1 MTLQSK
7 PCASAIPLHWS
18 SDSLKRILAF
28 ENKPSTYHRD
38 PVSNLQ
44 RQIQSHSK
52 LSFEKKVHLSSWS
65 KALES
70 RLWFFLEVL
79 TLLQCYKQLQSK
91 RFASAIPN
99 VRKHRWIKQTDPWL
113 CTTSPLRQAR
123 FPATTWLRS
132 LRSVK
137 RITRDELSMTFVNIT
152 NTWSLGQWWKTP
164 NPKSPLVGWSN
175 ETTVVSSNICQ
186 LPSLPKNIFRSSPG
200 TWSRDQKEKH
210 FEM

>member
-18 SDSLKRILAF
+18 SDSLNRILAF

-52 LSFEKKVHLSSWS
+52 LSFEKNVHLSSWS

-79 TLLQCYKQLQSK
+79 TVLQTAAVALRFSNTKCAEAPINQTNWPLTLHNLSSASSKISCYNVASQFPFSCQKDNKRRVVHDLCEHRKYLVTGTVMEDSK
-91 RFASAIPN
+91 SQI
-99 VRKHRWIKQTDPWL
+99 
-113 CTTSPLRQAR
+113 
-123 FPATTWLRS
+123 
-132 LRSVK
+132 
-137 RITRDELSMTFVNIT
+137 
-152 NTWSLGQWWKTP
+152 SLGWLEQRIHSCLQQHLPAAVLAKEHLSLLTWH
-164 NPKSPLVGWSN
+164 LV
-175 ETTVVSSNICQ
+175 Q
-186 LPSLPKNIFRSSPG
+186 RS
-200 TWSRDQKEKH
+200 RRKH